1 MEAKIYSTIAQVMTK
16 INAIS
21 KGRKNQQQG
30 FSYRGID
37 DVMNELHPIM
47 AECGLFVVPTVLNET
62 RTEGK
67 SSRGGSLYYTRLTIK
82 FTFYASDGSNVEA
95 VVIGEAMDSGDKAS
109 NKALSIG
116 LKYAMLQVFC
126 IPTEDEKDPDAQ
138 SPTFESKAPTPQ
150 QRRTPPRQ
158 NTQQQPAGGE
168 DTPEQK
174 AEIINLLGAMYQ
186 NGALIFTREEIG
198 NVGNWRMKKTADE
211 VITFLKE
218 QIAQRR
224 ASQQKPASQMAE
236 QALQPQLTDS
246 PSFEEMSAI
255 F

>member
-1 MEAKIYSTIAQVMTK
+1 MEAPKIYGTIATVMQK
-16 INAIS
+16 INAIA

-47 AECGLFVVPTVLNET
+47 AGCGLFVVPTVLNET

-138 SPTFESKAPTPQ
+138 SPSFEGRQ
-150 QRRTPPRQ
+150 QPARQNPPRANPPRQ
-158 NTQQQPAGGE
+158 NAPQQPAGGA
-168 DTPEQK
+168 DTPEQHT
-174 AEIINLLGAMYQ
+174 EINNLLGAMYR
-186 NGALIFTREEIG
+186 NGAAIFSQEEIRKIG
-198 NVGNWRMKKTADE
+198 TWRMSKTADE
-211 VITFLKE
+211 VINYLKE

-224 ASQQKPASQMAE
+224 TEQGNGPVPNQGNAE
-236 QALQPQLTDS
+236 PKSFDEMGAL
-246 PSFEEMSAI
+246 F
-255 F
+255 